1 MSNIAQDLTR
11 LMEKIE
17 VAKKQKAS
25 LEGQQIEILRQL
37 KIKYGVNSFEE
48 AQELLKEKE
57 SSVNDLEKEI
67 KDKFDELKSNY
78 NW

>member
-67 KDKFDELKSNY
+67 KNKFDELKSNY